1 MKFDS
6 YPRFLRSAV
15 FAECVIAEES
25 GKPLPYEDATTGD
38 HHSSANTS
46 TEGQVDSS
54 PEQSD
59 ESKQSSSNSKQTKRR
74 SFLPWARIKSS
85 LVTAKAASLSSM
97 PPTKESSTTAT
108 ATGNTF
114 RRPMAVRKF
123 ASSITYKLRSRSLD
137 EHIHNSA
144 ATPRPSTASPLGTS
158 TEKGAANIVG
168 HSSSVEQKT
177 TRDHSQQEESL
188 DLDSAAPVFSPSP
201 DALSGGLG
209 SRVAS
214 LSSCSTSAEGSPV
227 GSKPQ
232 HPSLLRVT
240 FPDSSSTVIACTQ
253 PSESLGDL
261 AHRLLLKR
269 GFDLKKFEVFK
280 PAENVVS

>member
-6 YPRFLRSAV
+6 YPRFLRSHV
-15 FAECVIAEES
+15 FAECVLAEES
-25 GKPLPYEDATTGD
+25 GKPLPYEDGSTGD
-38 HHSSANTS
+38 QQSSTNTS
-46 TEGQVDSS
+46 TEGGPVDSS

-59 ESKQSSSNSKQTKRR
+59 ESKQSTSNSKQSKRR

-97 PPTKESSTTAT
+97 PPKEASTV
-108 ATGNTF
+108 GSTF

-144 ATPRPSTASPLGTS
+144 SAARPSTASPLGSAS
-158 TEKGAANIVG
+158 TEKKGAALAS

-177 TRDHSQQEESL
+177 TRDSTLEESL
-188 DLDSAAPVFSPSP
+188 DLDTAAPVFSPSP
-201 DALSGGLG
+201 DALSGGIG

-232 HPSLLRVT
+232 HSSLLRVT

-269 GFDLKKFEVFK
+269 GFDLKEFEVFK
-280 PAENVVS
+280 AADNVVSLKWF

>member
-6 YPRFLRSAV
+6 YPRFLRSHV
-15 FAECVIAEES
+15 FAECVLAEQS
-25 GKPLPYEDATTGD
+25 GKALPYEDSSTAD
-38 HHSSANTS
+38 LCHSSANTS
-46 TEGQVDSS
+46 TEGAVDSS

-59 ESKQSSSNSKQTKRR
+59 ESKQASSKDSKQSKRR

-97 PPTKESSTTAT
+97 PPKESSAVS
-108 ATGNTF
+108 TF

-137 EHIHNSA
+137 EHIHNSS

-158 TEKGAANIVG
+158 TERPSAALPG
-168 HSSSVEQKT
+168 HSSSVEQKRA
-177 TRDHSQQEESL
+177 RDNSQQEESL

-201 DALSGGLG
+201 DALSGGPG

-240 FPDSSSTVIACTQ
+240 FPDSSSTVVACTT

-269 GFDLKKFEVFK
+269 GFDLKEFEVLK
-280 PAENVVS
+280 PTDSVVS